1 MLLTKRVFA
10 MKIKQNCSYSNEI
23 FLSCEKTEEGLS
35 KIKHIGIQFPKTLC
49 NYCAKVTVKK
59 VNGKKQ
65 GEFVFCPSASFEGN
79 SSFSVNEAGVFEA
92 DVESLGLESVVIKGE
107 RPYPDTTDKSAILD
121 VVYLEQEEVD
131 D

>member
-1 MLLTKRVFA
+1 
-10 MKIKQNCSYSNEI
+10 MKIKQDRSCSKEI
-23 FLSCEKTEEGLS
+23 SLRCEKAQGEKLS

-49 NYCAKVTVKK
+49 NYCAKVTVKE

-79 SSFSVNEAGVFEA
+79 SSFSVNEAGIFEA
-92 DVESLGLESVVIKGE
+92 DVESLGLESVTITGE
-107 RPYPDTTDKSAILD
+107 CPYTDTALCKSTILD